1 MYGFILNLMAL
12 RGEPACSPFMK
23 LFIAFPD
30 WVRYIFWQPQ
40 VATWGYSY
48 STPSGLCSLIL
59 IDFLYVMRL
68 GNAIF

>member
-40 VATWGYSY
+40 FFGN
-48 STPSGLCSLIL
+48 P
-59 IDFLYVMRL
+59 RL
-68 GNAIF
+68 PPGAIHIQPLRGCAV